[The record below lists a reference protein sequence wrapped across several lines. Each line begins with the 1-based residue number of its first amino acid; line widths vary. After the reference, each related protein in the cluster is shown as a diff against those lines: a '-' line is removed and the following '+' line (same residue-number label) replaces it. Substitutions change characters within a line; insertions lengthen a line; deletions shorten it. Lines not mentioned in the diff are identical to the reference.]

1 MTEPLLA
8 LSRSDSEA
16 LDQDLISALADC
28 IRVGALTLADINDL
42 TTGEIRDLLVGRTAS

>member
-1 MTEPLLA
+1 MTQQPLA
-8 LSRSDSEA
+8 LSRADSEA

-42 TTGEIRDLLVGRTAS
+42 TTGEIRDLLGVRAAG

>member
-1 MTEPLLA
+1 MTDHTLA
-8 LSRSDSEA
+8 LSRTESEA

-42 TTGEIRDLLVGRTAS
+42 TTGEIRDLLVGRAAG